1 MFEFASLVWLLALP
15 LPVVLWR
22 WWRRR
27 PPRRQPALFHPHAEL
42 LAQLAAELPTRAR
55 RLPWLWMT
63 GCMLLILALAR
74 PQWITLHPDDYP
86 GRDLMFAIDVSGSMR
101 AKDFVIDRQPAS
113 RLALVKDT
121 VDKLLA
127 QRKGDRAG
135 LIIFGDDAYTLTP
148 VTHDLALVR
157 TILQDDIHNGIAGEK
172 TALGDAV
179 ALAVKRLRDRPPQSR
194 ILFLFTDGTNTA
206 GRFSPADALALAIQ
220 YKVRIYPVGIGRSG
234 KVAYPGGESGE
245 TIAAEL
251 PLDEDLLRRL
261 AQESGGHYY
270 RVRHSEDL
278 GPILADIEKLETV
291 DIHLDKIGEHADWY
305 WLPLLLGLALLFLA
319 QRRGMTE
326 VLP

>member
-1 MFEFASLVWLLALP
+1 MFEFATLLWLLALP
-15 LPVVLWR
+15 LPILVWR
-22 WWRRR
+22 WLQRRA
-27 PPRRQPALFHPHAEL
+27 PRRAPALFHPHAQL

-55 RLPWLWMT
+55 RLPWLWLA

-74 PQWITLHPDDYP
+74 PQWVTLHPDDYP

-101 AKDFVIDRQPAS
+101 AEDFIIDGQRVS

-121 VDKLLA
+121 VDNLLA

-148 VTHDLALVR
+148 VTHDLALLRNV
-157 TILQDDIHNGIAGEK
+157 LHDIRNGIAGEK

-179 ALAVKRLRDRPPQSR
+179 ALAVKRLRGRPPQSR
-194 ILFLFTDGTNTA
+194 ILFLFTDGANTA
-206 GRFSPADALALAIQ
+206 GQFSPADALALAKQ
-220 YKVRIYPVGIGRSG
+220 YQVRIYTVGIGKSG

-245 TIAAEL
+245 IISSEL
-251 PLDEDLLRRL
+251 PLDENLLRQL
-261 AQESGGHYY
+261 ATESGGHYY
-270 RVRHSEDL
+270 RVKSGDDVKT
-278 GPILADIEKLETV
+278 ILADIEKLETV

-305 WLPLLLGLALLFLA
+305 WLPLVLGLVLLFLA
-319 QRRGMTE
+319 QRRGTTE

>member
-1 MFEFASLVWLLALP
+1 MFEFASLAWLLALP
-15 LPVVLWR
+15 LPLLLWR
-22 WWRRR
+22 WWQRR
-27 PPRRQPALFHPHAEL
+27 PPRRQTALFHPHAEL

-55 RLPWLWMT
+55 RWPWLWLA

-101 AKDFVIDRQPAS
+101 AEDFAIANRPAS
-113 RLALVKDT
+113 RLDLVKIT

-157 TILQDDIHNGIAGEK
+157 TILHDIRNGIAGEK

-194 ILFLFTDGTNTA
+194 VLFLFTDGTNTA
-206 GRFSPADALALAIQ
+206 GHFNPADALALAKQ
-220 YKVRIYPVGIGRSG
+220 YKVRIYAVGIGRSG

-251 PLDEDLLRRL
+251 PLDETLLRQF
-261 AQESGGHYY
+261 AQESGGRYY
-270 RVRHSEDL
+270 RVQRSEDL
-278 GPILADIEKLETV
+278 APILSDIEKLETV

-305 WLPLLLGLALLFLA
+305 WLPLVLGLGLLFLA
-319 QRRGMTE
+319 QRRGPTE

>member
-1 MFEFASLVWLLALP
+1 MFAFAAFAWLLALP
-15 LPVVLWR
+15 LPLLIWR

-27 PPRRQPALFHPHAEL
+27 PSRELAALFHPHAAL
-42 LAQLAAELPTRAR
+42 LAQLAAELPARAR
-55 RLPWLWMT
+55 HLPWLWLA
-63 GCMLLILALAR
+63 GCMLLILSLAR
-74 PQWITLHPDDYP
+74 PQWITIHPDDYP

-101 AKDFVIDRQPAS
+101 AEDFIIDGQRTS

-135 LIIFGDDAYTLTP
+135 LIVFGDDAYTLTP
-148 VTHDLALVR
+148 VTSDLTLLRSV
-157 TILQDDIHNGIAGEK
+157 LHDIHNGIAGEK
-172 TALGDAV
+172 TALGDAM

-194 ILFLFTDGTNTA
+194 VLFLFTDGANTA
-206 GRFSPADALALAIQ
+206 GRFSPADALELAKQ
-220 YKVRIYPVGIGRSG
+220 YKVRIYTVGIGRSG
-234 KVAYPGGESGE
+234 IVAYPGGESGQ
-245 TIAAEL
+245 IISSEL
-251 PLDEDLLRRL
+251 PLDETLLRQI
-261 AQESGGHYY
+261 ATETGGRYY
-270 RVRHSEDL
+270 RVQRNEDL

-305 WLPLLLGLALLFLA
+305 WLPLVSGLALLFLA